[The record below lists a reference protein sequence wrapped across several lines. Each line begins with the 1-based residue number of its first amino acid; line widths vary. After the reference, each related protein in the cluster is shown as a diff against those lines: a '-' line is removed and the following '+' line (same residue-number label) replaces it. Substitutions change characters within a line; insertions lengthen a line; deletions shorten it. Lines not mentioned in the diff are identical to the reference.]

1 MKELMSA
8 AKKVSVIIPF
18 YDRVDWLVE
27 AVESALQQSYKNIE
41 IIVINDGSKEDL
53 SEFCR
58 TYQGKIKY
66 IYKDNGGP
74 GPARNLGIEKATG
87 EYIAFLDS
95 DDLWCEDKLAKQVA
109 FMNTTNAFW
118 SHTSYYLF
126 KDQEPQKIYKRIDVS
141 DYHGMIFP
149 KCLLSAPIATPCV
162 MIKAREL
169 KENSSLRFSEKM
181 RYGQDSH
188 LWVNIAVLYP
198 LAVVPEYHTK
208 VRMRG
213 GNAAIRARVQLQAK
227 AQIWEHIRQNR
238 RRYYGKGKVDS
249 VIKVGYVMC
258 FQINKMLTFLEKT
271 KKFSENILEYI
282 SKIFYLL
289 PYTILKSYY
298 YIVWK
303 K

>member
-1 MKELMSA
+1 MKELMLG

-18 YDRVDWLVE
+18 YDRGDWLSE
-27 AVESALQQSYKNIE
+27 AVESVLKQSYKNFE

-53 SEFCR
+53 TEFCR

-74 GPARNLGIEKATG
+74 GAARNLGIEKATG
-87 EYIAFLDS
+87 EYISFLDS
-95 DDLWCEDKLAKQVA
+95 DDLWCEDKLEKQVA

-126 KDQEPQKIYKRIDVS
+126 KDQEPQKIYKRVDVS
-141 DYHGMIFP
+141 DYQGMIFP
-149 KCLLSAPIATPCV
+149 KCLLSGPVATPCV

-169 KENSSLRFSEKM
+169 KENSNLRFSEKM

-188 LWVNIAVLYP
+188 LWINIALLYP
-198 LAVVPEYHTK
+198 LAAIPEVLTK
-208 VRMRG
+208 VRIRG
-213 GNAAIRARVQLQAK
+213 GNAAMRARVQLQAK
-227 AQIWEHIRQNR
+227 AQLWEHIRQNR
-238 RRYYGKGKVDS
+238 IRYYGKRKVDF

-258 FQINKMLTFLEKT
+258 FQVNKMLTFLEKT
-271 KKFSENILEYI
+271 NKFSENILEYI

-289 PYTILKSYY
+289 PYAILKSYY